1 MVEMA
6 IPNNVSS
13 FGPKGEFLQYLDPN
27 GKFVR
32 DDIPEISDEDLVKL
46 FKLVLKIRVLEERMI
61 RLQRTG
67 RIGFYIGTHGE
78 EMTHVGATYA
88 LRNSDLVYPAYREVG
103 PALYR
108 GFPIQEFIHQLFGNC
123 EDAIKGRQ
131 MPNHHSARGLNI
143 ASISSPVGTQIPQCT
158 GSAWASKIR
167 GDDQVSICFFGEGT
181 SSEGDFHCGLNFAS
195 VYKVPAI
202 FVLRNNGW
210 AISEP
215 AAVQSATDTFHVK
228 AKAYGM
234 TGIRVDGN
242 DIFAMVGAVR
252 EAAERARKGEGPT
265 LIEAVT
271 YRLGPHSTS
280 DDPSKYRPEGEY
292 EFREKL
298 EPMIRLRILLNDKGL
313 FSDEEEKAY
322 RTEIEKEVLEA
333 ARVAET
339 KARPHKKTIFTDVF
353 EEMPLHLERQH
364 RYAMQFPPVE
374 PPH

>member
-1 MVEMA
+1 MVQKSP
-6 IPNNVSS
+6 PNNVTS
-13 FGPKGEFLQYLDPN
+13 FGPQGEFLQYLDASGN
-27 GKFVR
+27 FVR
-32 DDIPEISDEDLVKL
+32 DDVPEISDADLINI

-78 EMTHVGATYA
+78 EMTHVGSTYA
-88 LRNSDLVYPAYREVG
+88 LRNTDLVYPAYREVG

-108 GFPIQEFIHQLFGNC
+108 GYPIQDFIHQLFGNC
-123 EDAIKGRQ
+123 KDSIKGRQ
-131 MPNHHSARGLNI
+131 MPNHHSAKSLNI

-158 GSAWASKIR
+158 GSAWAAKIR

-181 SSEGDFHCGLNFAS
+181 SSEGDFHCGLNFAA
-195 VYKVPAI
+195 VYKAPAI

-215 AAVQSATDTFHVK
+215 ASVQSATKTFHVK

-242 DIFAMVGAVR
+242 DIFAMVGATR
-252 EAAERARKGEGPT
+252 EAADRARKGLGPT

-298 EPMIRLRILLNDKGL
+298 EPMIRLRILLQRKGL
-313 FSDEEEKAY
+313 FTEEDEQEY
-322 RTEIEKEVLEA
+322 RATIEKEVLNA
-333 ARVAET
+333 ARIAEAQ
-339 KARPHKKTIFTDVF
+339 ARPEKETIFTDVF
-353 EEMPLHLERQH
+353 EEMPPHIERQY
-364 RYAMQFPPVE
+364 RYSMQFPPID